1 MIHPSNIYNRECS
14 PIKTTRIV
22 TEKEL
27 TKFKGSINKF
37 INELSRQQNPK
48 DKETIEKLLNNNLL
62 LGKQL
67 IENYTTKFE
76 INN

>member
-1 MIHPSNIYNRECS
+1 MELKVLGSVS
-14 PIKTTRIV
+14 PVIV
-22 TEKEL
+22 DNNNCPGYL
-27 TKFKGSINKF
+27 V
-37 INELSRQQNPK
+37 
-48 DKETIEKLLNNNLL
+48 NNNLL